1 MKKTYMIPTLQVV
14 KIQPAQFIA
23 ASLNASMK
31 GSAIENSNDF
41 GARSSR
47 FSRWEEDDFEE
58 E

>member
-1 MKKTYMIPTLQVV
+1 MKKTYLIPTLQVV

-23 ASLNASMK
+23 MSYGGTTDATSGNL
-31 GSAIENSNDF
+31 G
-41 GARSSR
+41 RRSR